1 MRAAALAWLVLL
13 CIAAA
18 GPLHAQETAVD
29 ERRAVQQLEAL
40 RGRIKA
46 LTQTQQ
52 ETAHQRSAAATRLR
66 EQEQQIAAA
75 TATLRTL
82 DAQLQA
88 QNEELERLSSQRGA
102 LLPALQ
108 EQRLA
113 LARWIRSAH
122 ALGQDQGLKVLLMH
136 ERVDS
141 IGRALAYHRY
151 FQRARHERIQ
161 ALLSDMS
168 QLARLEDDIRGAAE
182 TLREVRASQEQATA
196 ALQAERALREQLLD
210 SLVASLREQDQQLQ
224 ALAKDEAALLQLLE
238 KLRDIFADIPDELD
252 GGKPFAQRRGQLPW
266 PLSGPVLTTYGG
278 ADAAGRKSSG
288 MLIGAA
294 PGSEVRAVAHGRVA
308 FADWL
313 AGYGMLLIIDHGD
326 GYLSLYG
333 YNDALLKD
341 VGDWISPGDVIASSG
356 TSGGQRK
363 PGVYFELRKN
373 ATPINPRPWLQ

>member
-13 CIAAA
+13 CAAA
-18 GPLHAQETAVD
+18 PGPLHAQQSAAD
-29 ERRAVQQLEAL
+29 EQQAMQQLETL
-40 RGRIKA
+40 RSRIQA
-46 LTQTQQ
+46 LTRTQQ

-82 DAQLQA
+82 DAQLLA
-88 QNEELERLSSQRGA
+88 QGDELKRLSSERAA
-102 LLPALQ
+102 LLPALKA
-108 EQRLA
+108 QRLA
-113 LARWIRSAH
+113 LARWIRSAY

-151 FQRARHERIQ
+151 FQRARRERID
-161 ALLSDMS
+161 ALLSDMG
-168 QLARLEDDIRGAAE
+168 QLAQLEDDIRGAAD

-196 ALQAERALREQLLD
+196 ALQSERAQREQLLD
-210 SLVASLREQDQQLQ
+210 TLAATLREQDQQLQ
-224 ALAKDEAALLQLLE
+224 ALAKDEAALVQLLE

-266 PLSGPVLTTYGG
+266 PLSGPVLTAHG
-278 ADAAGRKSSG
+278 AVDGAGRKSSG
-288 MLIGAA
+288 MLIGAT
-294 PGSEVRAVAHGRVA
+294 PGSEVRAVSDGRVA

-341 VGDWISPGDVIASSG
+341 VGDWIRPGDVIASSG

-363 PGVYFELRKN
+363 AGVYFELRKN